1 MEKQKKIKLAA
12 IAAAAVLLIV
22 VVVVALVTSTGSSAE
37 ETLTKYFRGKYE
49 DNGGGV
55 VAVSECIAPSVR
67 QDYYDELTSGGT
79 NFMIMTTW
87 RTDATTL
94 VGQDVAVSVEVVST
108 ESGTAAQLGNI
119 RNEFPEAEA
128 YQTVTFRL
136 TLTGQE
142 GTRSF
147 DGETPMLRTGGD
159 WYLLGTGIT
168 LSTADAE

>member
-12 IAAAAVLLIV
+12 IAAAVVIVIAIVIVAV
-22 VVVVALVTSTGSSAE
+22 VTSTGSSAE

-79 NFMIMTTW
+79 NFVIMSTW
-87 RTDATTL
+87 RNDATTL
-94 VGQDVAVSVEVVST
+94 VGQDVVATVEVVST
-108 ESGTAAQLGNI
+108 KSGTATALGSI
-119 RNEFPEAEA
+119 RSEFPEAEA

-136 TLTGQE
+136 TLSGND
-142 GTRSF
+142 GSRSF
-147 DGETPMLRTGGD
+147 DGETPMIRTGGD

-168 LSTADAE
+168 ISTADAE